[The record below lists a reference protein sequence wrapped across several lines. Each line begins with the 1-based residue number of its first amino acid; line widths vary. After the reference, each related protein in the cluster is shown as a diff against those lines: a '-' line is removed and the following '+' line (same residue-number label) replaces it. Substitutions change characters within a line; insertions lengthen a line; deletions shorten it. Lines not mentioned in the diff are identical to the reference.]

1 VLIARGS
8 TGFTLVEVMLSVLT
22 TALVSSAV
30 YSLLV
35 TTQRLTRL
43 QSERTSLQ
51 SNVRT
56 GSLVVLEELGEL
68 STVEGGPEDQN
79 DIVALGAS
87 SITYRA
93 MRGLGFICQALS
105 ATTVRLAR
113 GSFSG
118 HRDPQPGRDEAYVFV
133 SGNPDAQVKDSWR
146 AARIVSVSTAT
157 GCPGGLGAG
166 ITLTL
171 SGDAPAEIPEAGTPV
186 RIAELMELRLYQSE
200 GQSWLGARSVS
211 TGEAIQPLVGP
222 LAAHGFQLEYL
233 SAAGTAT
240 ADRTRIKSI
249 RATLRGTTGGS
260 GTGRNAPVVEELVTQ
275 VTLRN
280 SVQQ

>member
-1 VLIARGS
+1 MARGS
-8 TGFTLVEVMLSVLT
+8 TGFTLVEVMLSVVT

-43 QSERTSLQ
+43 QTERTTLQ

-68 STVEGGPEDQN
+68 STVEGGREDQN
-79 DIVALGAS
+79 DIVALGSS

-93 MRGLGFICQALS
+93 MRGLAFICEAAS
-105 ATTVRLAR
+105 ATAVRLAR
-113 GSFSG
+113 SSFSG
-118 HRDPQPGRDEAYVFV
+118 HRDPQPGRDQAYVFV
-133 SGNPDAQVKDSWR
+133 PGNPDAGVRGSWR
-146 AARIVSVSTAT
+146 AATILSTAT
-157 GCPGGLGAG
+157 SAACPGSLGAG

-171 SGDAPAEIPEAGTPV
+171 SGEASAEIPEAGTPV

-211 TGEAIQPLVGP
+211 AGEAIQPLLGP
-222 LAAHGFQLEYL
+222 LASDGFRLEYL
-233 SAAGTAT
+233 DAAGIPT
-240 ADRTRIKSI
+240 ADRSRIKSI
-249 RATLRGTTGGS
+249 RARLRGISGEGGTGG
-260 GTGRNAPVVEELVTQ
+260 NAPVEEELITQ
-275 VTLRN
+275 ITLRN
-280 SVQQ
+280 SVQP

>member
-1 VLIARGS
+1 MARGS
-8 TGFTLVEVMLSVLT
+8 TGFTLVEVMLSVVAS
-22 TALVSSAV
+22 ALVSSAV

-43 QSERTSLQ
+43 QTERTTLQ

-68 STVEGGPEDQN
+68 STVEGGMEDQN
-79 DIVALGAS
+79 DIIALGSS

-93 MRGLGFICQALS
+93 MRGLGFICEASS
-105 ATTVRLAR
+105 ATALRLAR
-113 GSFSG
+113 SSFSG
-118 HRDPQPGRDEAYVFV
+118 HRDPQPGRDQAYVFLP
-133 SGNPDAQVKDSWR
+133 GNPDAGVRDSWR
-146 AARIVSVSTAT
+146 AATILSAATTAA
-157 GCPGGLGAG
+157 CPGSLGAG

-171 SGDAPAEIPEAGTPV
+171 SGGASAEIPEAGTPV

-222 LAAHGFQLEYL
+222 LASDGFQLEYL
-233 SAAGTAT
+233 NAAGIAT
-240 ADRTRIKSI
+240 ADRSRIKSI
-249 RATLRGTTGGS
+249 RARLRGTSGEG
-260 GTGRNAPVVEELVTQ
+260 GTGHNAPVEEELITQ
-275 VTLRN
+275 ITLRN
-280 SVQQ
+280 SVQP